1 MKNQKIVLFILV
13 FYIFFY
19 STLIFLYIP
28 LSRIRDFH
36 IRSSFA
42 ERTAVST
49 YIRVYIVFAVYIM
62 LFIYHTMVRKYFSS
76 FMRYFGVFTFFFLI
90 RRIYCR

>member
-1 MKNQKIVLFILV
+1 MRLNEKSKNCALYFGFI
-13 FYIFFY
+13 FFFY

-28 LSRIRDFH
+28 LSRICDFH
-36 IRSSFA
+36 IRGSFA

-49 YIRVYIVFAVYIM
+49 YIRVYIVFVVYII

-76 FMRYFGVFTFFFLI
+76 FMRYSDIFTFFF
-90 RRIYCR
+90 